1 MVKGVTI
8 GALAS
13 TEGNEYMMAEGE
25 GVTIG
30 ALASTV
36 GNEYMMA
43 EGERMS

>member
-1 MVKGVTI
+1 
-8 GALAS
+8 
-13 TEGNEYMMAEGE
+13 MAEGE